1 MIRYFPES
9 ALGQLEFDK
18 IRDLLAEKC
27 KSAYAREKAASLRI
41 HTRLEFIQIELQR
54 ASEFKILA
62 GTGSVFSK

>member
-27 KSAYAREKAASLRI
+27 KSAYAREKAASLSLV
-41 HTRLEFIQIELQR
+41 RLIRRVAFVAAAVAVAVVAGAVR
-54 ASEFKILA
+54 A
-62 GTGSVFSK
+62 